1 MRGLAAMSSGFGR
14 RLKVLRASAGMTQ
27 EAVARAAD
35 VSLATVAKLERGE
48 TDPTWNTVRALAK
61 ALGVSVAEFEVDE
74 PAEPEPPAEPAK
86 PDKPAKKRPR

>member
-1 MRGLAAMSSGFGR
+1 MRGEVVMSSGFGR
-14 RLKVLRASAGMTQ
+14 RLKELRASADMTQ

-61 ALGVSVAEFEVDE
+61 ALGVSVADFDVADE
-74 PAEPEPPAEPAK
+74 APLDGAVTEPE
-86 PDKPAKKRPR
+86 KPAPKKPRKK